1 MDLSLLAAA
10 SSENGTRGT
19 GACFTV
25 RSASPPSF
33 SFTRRSGIRRRETA
47 KDVREEDKCGTRSG
61 PDHAEDMRVEEKDAS
76 GHQMSA
82 KPNQNGTAPEDGA
95 DGEADAVFENRGRT
109 HVWKSYLLSRS
120 QSLDWRSEAR
130 SPVQSTRTDQESVK
144 GQTDFSKQVGS
155 LKERRFE
162 TGVGPTGRG
171 TPADYSNL
179 PLDWTSKVH
188 SLPSRFR
195 SEPGSKS
202 AENPFGPKG
211 GRSIQERIQKLYK
224 SAGEKTEG
232 GTFPRRFSSGDKHS
246 PVQNRASF
254 VWTQSNTWWSGS
266 LDSSE
271 PKNPKETSAARQ
283 RPLGSLFSEHFDYWE
298 KEKLELGTKSLD
310 RARSRNTKAA
320 QIRSAR
326 TVGEVSGSTWPQPAS
341 DETSSRSRG
350 RTSSLNPEILNVQGK
365 DDEGAN
371 ALTTQRSVA
380 ADEDVFE
387 ADSQKITMKAADR
400 SPLPEKL
407 SSSSSAGVRNKISQ
421 FEALTQKA
429 TSQSQMPRRTFS
441 VPAGL
446 HRGYGGVKKSESV
459 KEIGRRRDRWEEM
472 KEGENKT
479 TEKGKKIF
487 PVRSLSVDEVGLR
500 LGKTG
505 SEQSRS
511 GGKDKNDFSVDF
523 DKYSRAKKTLHIPL
537 NEETR
542 TNKRTFYFD
551 ETDFGL
557 EDKSKNNTPTTSAPS
572 SFGIFSSVRSG
583 DQTPTN
589 IPDDFVF
596 GPQPKDG
603 PSAADGKNER
613 TSGINVDTTE
623 ETNSSHLPP
632 GVSYHIS
639 GISTTQG
646 CNAKEDVPTPLP
658 ASDSESSTPDVFRPD
673 VKTDHRKGKKQL
685 MDLSA
690 WVASLNPEYQSLND
704 CIGHYEDDDQSTQKD
719 DDSDSGDSSVT
730 ITSST
735 SQSDRRSFS
744 ISLSDLCNFSG
755 VECESENNAAD
766 WEVHTGRTTSMS
778 SDMST
783 FSCVSLLP
791 TEELDQLLEDV
802 RSLGDETLQDYNEV
816 QVVVLHKE
824 EGVGLGFSLAGG
836 VDQNKPITVHKVF
849 PSGVAAQEGSVREG
863 YQVLSINGTALSGT
877 AHSEALR
884 VLRKAKARDMAV
896 VVLKRGG
903 DGGAS
908 VKGVQKE
915 DKCADVRQETGQ
927 RVCMQLQKIGRDL
940 GFSLQ
945 GGVGSS
951 EGNRPLTIQ
960 KIFQGGPVDKVFP
973 GDEVLEIKG
982 TSLLAMRRLE
992 VWTFIR
998 GLPPG
1003 PVEVVLRRPHLHQHT

>member
-10 SSENGTRGT
+10 SSENGAQGT

-25 RSASPPSF
+25 RSASSPSY
-33 SFTRRSGIRRRETA
+33 SFTCRSGVWRRETA
-47 KDVREEDKCGTRSG
+47 RDVREGEKCGTRSG
-61 PDHAEDMRVEEKDAS
+61 PDHVENMRVEEKDAS

-82 KPNQNGTAPEDGA
+82 KPNQNGTAPENGA
-95 DGEADAVFENRGRT
+95 DGEANAVFENRGRT
-109 HVWKSYLLSRS
+109 HVWKSYLPSRS

-130 SPVQSTRTDQESVK
+130 SPVQSTRTDQESIK
-144 GQTDFSKQVGS
+144 GQTDFSKQAGS

-162 TGVGPTGRG
+162 TGVSS
-171 TPADYSNL
+171 ADHSNL
-179 PLDWTSKVH
+179 TLDWTSKVR

-202 AENPFGPKG
+202 AENPFGPTG

-232 GTFPRRFSSGDKHS
+232 GTFPRRFSSGDKPS

-254 VWTQSNTWWSGS
+254 IWTQKESNTWWSGS

-283 RPLGSLFSEHFDYWE
+283 RPLGGLVSEHFDYWE

-320 QIRSAR
+320 QIRSSR
-326 TVGEVSGSTWPQPAS
+326 TVGEVSGSMWPQPAS
-341 DETSSRSRG
+341 DEASSRSRG
-350 RTSSLNPEILNVQGK
+350 RASSLNPEDRNQIK
-365 DDEGAN
+365 DDGAN

-400 SPLPEKL
+400 NPLPEKL
-407 SSSSSAGVRNKISQ
+407 SSSSSASVRNKISQ

-441 VPAGL
+441 VPAAL
-446 HRGYGGVKKSESV
+446 HTGYGGVKKSESV
-459 KEIGRRRDRWEEM
+459 KEIGRKRDRWEEM

-479 TEKGKKIF
+479 AEKGKKIF

-523 DKYSRAKKTLHIPL
+523 DKHSRAKKTSHIPL

-557 EDKSKNNTPTTSAPS
+557 EDSSKSNTPTNSAPS
-572 SFGIFSSVRSG
+572 SFGFFSSVRSG

-603 PSAADGKNER
+603 PSAADRKNKR
-613 TSGINVDTTE
+613 TSGIKVDTTE
-623 ETNSSHLPP
+623 ETSSSHLPP
-632 GVSYHIS
+632 GVSYRTS

-646 CNAKEDVPTPLP
+646 CNAKDDVPTLLP
-658 ASDSESSTPDVFRPD
+658 ASESSTPDVFHPG
-673 VKTDHRKGKKQL
+673 VKTDHWKGKKQL
-685 MDLSA
+685 MDLSV

-704 CIGHYEDDDQSTQKD
+704 CIGHYEDDDSNY
-719 DDSDSGDSSVT
+719 DSDSGDSSVT
-730 ITSST
+730 ITSNT

-755 VECESENNAAD
+755 VECESESNAAE
-766 WEVHTGRTTSMS
+766 WEVHTGRTSSMS
-778 SDMST
+778 SDMSA

-863 YQVLSINGTALSGT
+863 YQVLSINGTALSGN

-884 VLRKAKARDMAV
+884 VLKKAKARDMAV

-903 DGGAS
+903 DGGPS

-915 DKCADVRQETGQ
+915 DKCAEVQQETGQ

-951 EGNRPLTIQ
+951 EGNRPLTVQ

-1003 PVEVVLRRPHLHQHT
+1003 PVEVVLRRPLPHQQT